1 MLKQL
6 KPILEIQEFDMKMI
20 RLMRLK
26 IERLKELN
34 KLQKVKADLKQQMTA
49 KKNDVMA
56 LKLTIKHLEGELE
69 EVVGNIKKLEARQ
82 GQVKKVE
89 EFNALTH
96 ETSSAE
102 KDRHNKELKLSDL
115 YDKLGDEESLC
126 TNLEQS
132 LAQTEENSRAL
143 ENEIIEG
150 VKEINIEGSELK
162 KERDGLV
169 DGTDEEVFTIYEKLL
184 RNKKDRVIVPIEN
197 RCCSGCHIQLTAQH
211 ENMVRRGERIIFC
224 EHCSR
229 IHYWPE
235 SEVLEGS
242 AVATSKRRRRKTK
255 V

>member
-26 IERLKELN
+26 TERLKELN
-34 KLQKVKADLKQQMTA
+34 KLQKIKGDLKQQLA
-49 KKNDVMA
+49 VKQNEIVS
-56 LKLTIKHLEGELE
+56 LKLLIKHFEGELE

-89 EFNALTH
+89 EFNALTQ

-102 KDRHNKELKLSDL
+102 KDRHNKEQKLSDM
-115 YDKLGDEESLC
+115 YDKLAEEEALSS
-126 TNLEQS
+126 NLEQS

-143 ENEIIEG
+143 ENEILEG
-150 VKEINIEGSELK
+150 VKEINSEGSELK
-162 KERDGLV
+162 KERDQLV
-169 DGTDEEVFTIYEKLL
+169 KHADNEVFTIYEKLL

-235 SEVLEGS
+235 SEALEGT
-242 AVATSKRRRRKTK
+242 AVAASKRRRRKAK